1 MKNSDIVNLLKL
13 RFAVYKAGCGKGLWP
28 CLEDNAA
35 KEYMNYLFPK
45 SSKLA
50 FYNLMI
56 NIVQKTHE
64 NFIPKDMYSLFKC
77 PIQIE
82 EETYVYLKHHL
93 DDDVHLGMEPLDF
106 ISSMATV
113 ACDPCFEAINIGKL
127 SDDIDN
133 SLRVMAYH
141 YTNLFTNSY
150 CCYPYFN

>member
-13 RFAVYKAGCGKGLWP
+13 RFAVYKAGCDKGLWP

-45 SSKLA
+45 SSQLA

-82 EETYVYLKHHL
+82 EEIYGYLKHHL
-93 DDDVHLGMEPLDF
+93 DEDINLGMEPLDF
-106 ISSMATV
+106 YQFHGYSGMR
-113 ACDPCFEAINIGKL
+113 
-127 SDDIDN
+127 
-133 SLRVMAYH
+133 SL
-141 YTNLFTNSY
+141 F
-150 CCYPYFN
+150 

>member
-35 KEYMNYLFPK
+35 KEYMYYLFPK

-64 NFIPKDMYSLFKC
+64 NFIGS
-77 PIQIE
+77 
-82 EETYVYLKHHL
+82 V
-93 DDDVHLGMEPLDF
+93 DF
-106 ISSMATV
+106 SW
-113 ACDPCFEAINIGKL
+113 G
-127 SDDIDN
+127 
-133 SLRVMAYH
+133 
-141 YTNLFTNSY
+141 
-150 CCYPYFN
+150 

>member
-35 KEYMNYLFPK
+35 KEYMYYLFPK

-64 NFIPKDMYSLFKC
+64 NFSCCSYCLLVGISNSRMSASNNLATSARVSIDGCDVLVHHLLIVAGSLPILSANHLAVFFFSTRTTFSLFN
-77 PIQIE
+77 
-82 EETYVYLKHHL
+82 
-93 DDDVHLGMEPLDF
+93 
-106 ISSMATV
+106 S
-113 ACDPCFEAINIGKL
+113 AIMIN
-127 SDDIDN
+127 
-133 SLRVMAYH
+133 
-141 YTNLFTNSY
+141 
-150 CCYPYFN
+150 

>member
-1 MKNSDIVNLLKL
+1 M
-13 RFAVYKAGCGKGLWP
+13 
-28 CLEDNAA
+28 EDNAA

-82 EETYVYLKHHL
+82 EEIYGYLKLHL
-93 DDDVHLGMEPLDF
+93 DEDINLDMEPLDF
-106 ISSMATV
+106 IRSMATV
-113 ACDPCFEAINIGKL
+113 ACDPRFEAINIGKL
-127 SDDIDN
+127 SEDVDS